1 VLINAPGRSWLTVAR
16 TVSHSG
22 GLDQPTNNRSN
33 LRRRRA
39 KEMIRLAAAIIVR
52 RTHLLV
58 MRLGRERGAV
68 DHNLRAK
75 THQILQELA
84 AAFLTTGSRI
94 SPLHLL
100 EMPALR

>member
-1 VLINAPGRSWLTVAR
+1 MLRGAPGSPLRAASPTLAVLTK
-16 TVSHSG
+16 
-22 GLDQPTNNRSN
+22 QPTTVRSR
-33 LRRRRA
+33 RRRRA

-84 AAFLTTGSRI
+84 AAFLTTGNSDI
-94 SPLHLL
+94 ATTSPGDA
-100 EMPALR
+100 AL